1 MNVSMK
7 NVIAKTGG
15 SPAIGDISDKSK
27 TDSFIHETA
36 EKYGRIDVFV
46 ANAAFM
52 HMCPFEQLSCKE
64 LERHISVNIKGHLNC
79 LEKIIEI
86 MKKQG
91 GGRIILFSSMFGT
104 AGWKNAVS
112 YAGTKTAMIGLGQYL
127 SRELS
132 EYGISVAVVS
142 PGVIDTPQLRADADD
157 LGVTIDEVKEIYKK
171 DIPLGRLGTAADVA
185 YLTAFLGN
193 GGADYLSGQILQTN
207 GGEVRTTPET
217 I

>member
-1 MNVSMK
+1 
-7 NVIAKTGG
+7 
-15 SPAIGDISDKSK
+15 
-27 TDSFIHETA
+27 
-36 EKYGRIDVFV
+36 
-46 ANAAFM
+46 
-52 HMCPFEQLSCKE
+52 
-64 LERHISVNIKGHLNC
+64 
-79 LEKIIEI
+79 
-86 MKKQG
+86 
-91 GGRIILFSSMFGT
+91 MFGT

-132 EYGISVAVVS
+132 EYGISVSVVS

-157 LGVTIDEVKEIYKK
+157 LGVTIDEVKNIYRK